1 MANNTKKL
9 PQDMGKVT
17 MTEEVEKIS
26 PVGDSDTA
34 ETSDDKIAK
43 LEAQIALL
51 TQMFMSQK
59 GVAPATPAA
68 SKKMDDEVTIVHTF
82 QCAPG
87 LRTHIELS
95 NMTIDFRD
103 FGEERTLPRMYFEE
117 LIGKYRSWFEKG
129 ILAPGPEAGDIAKL
143 YNLKVST
150 QIGFSADTLKKL
162 SGLSVY
168 ELETLFTKLNPTHRE
183 VILEIFRRGCLEKNP
198 AYKDIHK
205 LEMLNRVSGGA
216 LDSVLGDIKYE
227 QYLAGRQKN

>member
-17 MTEEVEKIS
+17 MNDELEKIS
-26 PVGDSDTA
+26 PVEDSGMA

-51 TQMFMSQK
+51 TQMFMTQK
-59 GVAPATPAA
+59 GVVPAAPAA

-183 VILEIFRRGCLEKNP
+183 VILEMFRRGCLEKNP

-227 QYLAGRQKN
+227 QYLAGKQKN